1 MSSNP
6 FDDGDDPFGSYDE
19 IGISTTPVATPA
31 PVETPVATPAPRP
44 VELVQPSRDEKTPSR
59 VSREPRTTRPRA
71 TPPQATSTRSTKIM
85 ASTDGWPSI
94 GPYDVEMGSD
104 SPRTKIALMV
114 TNHLAEVLRTA
125 QMSWTIMAATNGL
138 LLHSTPTGSG
148 FREGLIR
155 VGLSHI
161 NDPALLRLV
170 PPDGRR
176 HAALPDDAELPEVEN
191 VVVPR
196 WAAGIAWELSGESGR
211 SREHLYLPPEL
222 SEVIDKA
229 RTDWWMAH
237 PVFVQLTGALPGNY
251 AFIEGLLRLG
261 LRHVADERM
270 AQFALADRRVK
281 R

>member
-1 MSSNP
+1 MSNNP

-19 IGISTTPVATPA
+19 IGLPPA
-31 PVETPVATPAPRP
+31 PVAPQAPVAAPAPSP
-44 VELVQPSRDEKTPSR
+44 VELVQPNRDEETPSR
-59 VSREPRTTRPRA
+59 AVRPPRTTRPRA
-71 TPPQATSTRSTKIM
+71 TSPRPASPRTRKVI
-85 ASTDGWPSI
+85 AAADGWPSI

-114 TNHLAEVLRTA
+114 TNHLADVLRTA

-176 HAALPDDAELPEVEN
+176 HAALPDDTELPEVEY
-191 VVVPR
+191 VDVPR
-196 WAAGIAWELSGESGR
+196 WAAGIEWELSGESGR

-222 SEVIDKA
+222 SEVINQA

-237 PVFVQLTGALPGNY
+237 PVFVQLSGALPGNY